1 MNEQNK
7 RTPPQSGR
15 GIVFSPKVLQSGT
28 SPFSAQ
34 SAGVC
39 TLRSNQKVW
48 GLFLAALSIF
58 IWGITFVST
67 KYLLNDFSSLEIL
80 FYRFLVAYIGLW
92 FMRPKVEKIAW
103 RDNIYFA
110 LAGMSGVVLY
120 QLSENIAI
128 HFTNASN
135 VSVIV
140 SICPLFTA
148 IVSQIFLKERHLSV
162 WFIVGFFVA
171 IFGVSLVCFNGSA
184 LSFNPKGDLLALFSA
199 VCWGFYSMFISILNK
214 KNYDK
219 VCSTRRIFF
228 FAVLIMIPLVVFGG
242 TNVAAANGGQAGDFI
257 NSLSFDLDKSVNAAR
272 FSKLLNWVNLI
283 FLGVFASGLCFT
295 MWSKACQIIG
305 TVKVSCGLYLIP
317 IVTTVFAFFAL
328 GERVTILSAAGTAI
342 TIAGLFLSEKRG

>member
-1 MNEQNK
+1 MNEQ
-7 RTPPQSGR
+7 
-15 GIVFSPKVLQSGT
+15 
-28 SPFSAQ
+28 
-34 SAGVC
+34 
-39 TLRSNQKVW
+39 NQKVW

-110 LAGMSGVVLY
+110 LAGLSGVVLY

-162 WFIVGFFVA
+162 WFVVGFFVA

-228 FAVLIMIPLVVFGG
+228 FAVLIMIPLVVLGG

>member
-1 MNEQNK
+1 MSTPSVLWTLSDGRGRPLCAIFFFMNEQ
-7 RTPPQSGR
+7 
-15 GIVFSPKVLQSGT
+15 
-28 SPFSAQ
+28 
-34 SAGVC
+34 
-39 TLRSNQKVW
+39 NQKVW

-110 LAGMSGVVLY
+110 LAGLSGVVLY

-162 WFIVGFFVA
+162 WFVVGFFVA

-228 FAVLIMIPLVVFGG
+228 FAVLIMIPLVVLGG

>member
-1 MNEQNK
+1 
-7 RTPPQSGR
+7 
-15 GIVFSPKVLQSGT
+15 
-28 SPFSAQ
+28 
-34 SAGVC
+34 
-39 TLRSNQKVW
+39 
-48 GLFLAALSIF
+48 
-58 IWGITFVST
+58 
-67 KYLLNDFSSLEIL
+67 
-80 FYRFLVAYIGLW
+80 
-92 FMRPKVEKIAW
+92 
-103 RDNIYFA
+103 
-110 LAGMSGVVLY
+110 
-120 QLSENIAI
+120 ENIAI

-140 SICPLFTA
+140 SICPVFTA

-162 WFIVGFFVA
+162 WFVVGFFVA

-272 FSKLLNWVNLI
+272 FSKLLNWINLI

-317 IVTTVFAFFAL
+317 IVTVIFAFFAL
-328 GERVTILSAAGTAI
+328 GEQLTFLGAAGTAI
-342 TIAGLFLSEKRG
+342 TIVGLFLSEKRG

>member
-1 MNEQNK
+1 MEVIDVCAFGAWASTPLPCGRGRPLCAIVFRMNEK
-7 RTPPQSGR
+7 
-15 GIVFSPKVLQSGT
+15 
-28 SPFSAQ
+28 
-34 SAGVC
+34 
-39 TLRSNQKVW
+39 NQKVW
-48 GLFLAALSIF
+48 GLVLAALSIF
-58 IWGITFVST
+58 LWGITFVNT
-67 KYLLNDFSSLEIL
+67 KYLLKDFSSLEIL
-80 FYRFLVAYIGLW
+80 FFRFLMAYVGLW
-92 FMRPKVEKIAW
+92 IMQPKLEKIAA

-110 LAGMSGVVLY
+110 LAGLSGVVLY

-162 WFIVGFFVA
+162 WFVVGFFVA
-171 IFGVSLVCFNGSA
+171 IFGVALVCFNGKAA
-184 LSFNPKGDLLALFSA
+184 LELNPKGDLLALFSA

-257 NSLSFDLDKSVNAAR
+257 KSLIFDMDKSVNAAR

-328 GERVTILSAAGTAI
+328 GERVTLLSAAGTAI

>member
-1 MNEQNK
+1 MGINTFALWTGRPLCAIVSGMNEK
-7 RTPPQSGR
+7 
-15 GIVFSPKVLQSGT
+15 
-28 SPFSAQ
+28 
-34 SAGVC
+34 
-39 TLRSNQKVW
+39 NQKVW

-58 IWGITFVST
+58 LWGITFVNT
-67 KYLLNDFSSLEIL
+67 KYLLKDFSSLEIL
-80 FYRFLVAYIGLW
+80 FFRFLMAYVGLW
-92 FMRPKVEKIAW
+92 IMRPKVEKIAW

-110 LAGMSGVVLY
+110 LAGLSGVVLY

-162 WFIVGFFVA
+162 WFVVGFFVA
-171 IFGVSLVCFNGSA
+171 IFGVSLVCFNGNA

-214 KNYDK
+214 KKYDK

-257 NSLSFDLDKSVNAAR
+257 KSFSFDMDKSVNAAR

-328 GERVTILSAAGTAI
+328 GERVTLLSAAGTAI
-342 TIAGLFLSEKRG
+342 TIAGLFLSEKKEG

>member
-1 MNEQNK
+1 MNEQK
-7 RTPPQSGR
+7 
-15 GIVFSPKVLQSGT
+15 
-28 SPFSAQ
+28 
-34 SAGVC
+34 
-39 TLRSNQKVW
+39 QKVW

-110 LAGMSGVVLY
+110 LAGLSGVVLY

-162 WFIVGFFVA
+162 WFVVGFFVA

-214 KNYDK
+214 KKYDK

-317 IVTTVFAFFAL
+317 IVTTAFAFFAL
-328 GERVTILSAAGTAI
+328 GERVTLLSAAGTAI
-342 TIAGLFLSEKRG
+342 TIAGLFLSEKKEG